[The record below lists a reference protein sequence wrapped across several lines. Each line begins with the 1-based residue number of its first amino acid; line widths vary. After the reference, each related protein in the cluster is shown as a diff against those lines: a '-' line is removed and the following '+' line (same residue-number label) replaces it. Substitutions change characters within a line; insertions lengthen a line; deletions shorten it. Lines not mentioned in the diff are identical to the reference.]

1 MSQKALFVI
10 DVQNDFLT
18 GALANPRAVRKL
30 PNIVKKI
37 EEHDGLIFAT
47 RDTHFDESKS
57 AAAIANNEPVYEK
70 SLEGQ
75 KLPIKHCIVSTDGW
89 KIETSVHNALAK
101 KNVDNKHQF
110 FVIDKYTFGKIDWS
124 EYLKYFNISE
134 IEICGF
140 VSSICVL
147 ANAVILRA
155 TFPNMKIVVDA
166 NCIEDLSD
174 EGQAAA
180 IACLKMQQIDVI
192 GEQHD

>member
-18 GALANPRAVRKL
+18 GTLANPRAVRKL

-37 EEHDGLIFAT
+37 DEHDGLIFAT
-47 RDTHFDESKS
+47 RDTHFDESKTTL
-57 AAAIANNEPVYEK
+57 ANASNLPVYEK

-75 KLPIKHCIVSTDGW
+75 KLPVAHCIVSTDGW
-89 KIETSVHNALAK
+89 KIETSVLNALNK
-101 KNVDNKHQF
+101 KNTNDKHLF
-110 FVIDKYTFGKIDWS
+110 FVVDKYTFGKADWS

-155 TFPNMKIVVDA
+155 IFPNMKITVDA
-166 NCIEDLSD
+166 NCVEDLSD

-192 GEQHD
+192 GE